1 MTQFN
6 SKQVKHEEDRIIE
19 GEKEITR
26 EKSSCILKTSNE
38 EHLPQILK
46 KKRRRKAMSKIK
58 LGESREKGK
67 KKSRGGGG
75 GGTNL
80 NEEHERRGKEE
91 WGIKTRLEIR
101 RTQIWNLR
109 IGKGA

>member
-1 MTQFN
+1 MYPENLERRASATN
-6 SKQVKHEEDRIIE
+6 P
-19 GEKEITR
+19 EKEKK
-26 EKSSCILKTSNE
+26 EKSDEQNKIGGKQRE
-38 EHLPQILK
+38 RKEK
-46 KKRRRKAMSKIK
+46 KQ
-58 LGESREKGK
+58 
-67 KKSRGGGG
+67 GGGV